1 MEFLKQ
7 LNSAQQEAVTT
18 TEGPLLVLAG
28 AGSGKTRVITYRIIY
43 LLEKGTPP
51 SKILGLTFTNKA
63 SQEMRERVFS
73 MTNSDVLISTFHS
86 LGARILRESIGVLG
100 YKRSFAIYDEEDS
113 NKLLLSCIDAPTPA
127 EAKEQ
132 VKIVRSY
139 ISNFKN
145 SLQALDPEDNPYCFQ
160 ILERYQQK
168 LKEYQAVDFDDLL
181 YLPVRILRE
190 FPEARKYY
198 QARWS
203 YLLID
208 EYQDTNNAQYELVK
222 CLLGVEQRLCV
233 VGDPDQSI
241 YSWRGAN
248 IQNIMNFEED
258 YPDAKV
264 IRLEQNYRS
273 RSNILEAANA
283 LIYNNP
289 TRYEKSLWS
298 GRGEGEKIK
307 FFTGNTE
314 YEEAEFVARQISKI
328 HEEHE
333 MPWNRIAVFYRTHA
347 LSRPFEDAFY
357 RMRVPYV
364 IVGGISFY
372 QRREVKDILSI
383 LKMVQSSSD
392 FIAFARSIN
401 FPKRG
406 IGPTTLDKMRLNA
419 TEEGLSI
426 FNYCEAL
433 LSGVSMQST
442 LRLSAKQ
449 KEGIASYVQ
458 NIQKLRTIESEC
470 SLQTLVEA
478 AINYSDYLTLLME
491 DRDTYEERKGN
502 LASLVA
508 KAAEWESSE
517 GGSSLT
523 SFLEE
528 LSLKSTLD
536 EADGSKQ
543 YVHLMSIHNSKGLEY
558 DTVFLVGLEE
568 ELFPHARSYG
578 KEDELEE
585 ERRLC
590 YVGMTRAEERLFLT
604 NASVRYVWGNMKAQ
618 APSRFLK
625 EIPKDFM
632 ERIFAKRRF

>member
-7 LNSAQQEAVTT
+7 LNPAQQEAVTT

-73 MTNSDVLISTFHS
+73 MTRSHVLISTFHS

-113 NKLLLSCIDAPTPA
+113 NKLLLSCIDAPSST
-127 EAKEQ
+127 ETKEQ
-132 VKIVRSY
+132 VKIIRDY

-145 SLQALDPEDNPYCFQ
+145 SLVPLDPEDNPYCFQ
-160 ILERYQQK
+160 IFERYQEK

-181 YLPVRILRE
+181 YLPVRIMHE
-190 FPEARKYY
+190 FPEARRYY
-198 QARWS
+198 QDRWS

-222 CLLGVEQRLCV
+222 CLLGTEQRLCV

-248 IQNIMNFEED
+248 IQNILNFEED

-283 LIYNNP
+283 LIYNNL
-289 TRYEKSLWS
+289 TRYKKSLWS

-314 YEEAEFVARQISKI
+314 YEEAEFVARQASKI
-328 HEEHE
+328 HEEHGV
-333 MPWNRIAVFYRTHA
+333 PFNRMAVFYRTHA

-357 RMRVPYV
+357 RTRVPYV

-372 QRREVKDILSI
+372 QRREIKDILSI

-406 IGPTTLDKMRLNA
+406 IGQATLEKMRENA
-419 TEEGLSI
+419 SEEGLSI

-433 LSGVSMQST
+433 LSKVSLQTS
-442 LRLSAKQ
+442 LRLNVKQ
-449 KEGIASYVQ
+449 REGLASYVE
-458 NIQKLRTIESEC
+458 NIKKLRTIEAEC

-478 AINYSDYLTLLME
+478 AINYSDYLEFLME
-491 DRDTYEERKGN
+491 DRDTYEERKEN

-528 LSLKSTLD
+528 LSLKSNLD
-536 EADGSKQ
+536 EADSSKQ

-578 KEDELEE
+578 KSDELEE

-590 YVGMTRAEERLFLT
+590 YVGMTRARERLFLT
-604 NASVRYVWGNMKAQ
+604 HASARYVWGSLKVQ

-625 EIPKDFM
+625 EIPGEFM
-632 ERIFAKRRF
+632 E

>member
-7 LNSAQQEAVTT
+7 LNPAQQEAVTT

-63 SQEMRERVFS
+63 AQEMRERVFS

-160 ILERYQQK
+160 ILERYQEK

-258 YPDAKV
+258 YPEAKV

-283 LIYNNP
+283 LIYNNA

-314 YEEAEFVARQISKI
+314 YEEAEFVARQVSKI
-328 HEEHE
+328 HEEHGT
-333 MPWNRIAVFYRTHA
+333 PWNRIAVFYRTHA

-433 LSGVSMQST
+433 LSSVSLQTT

-458 NIQKLRTIESEC
+458 NIQKLRAIESEC

-478 AINYSDYLTLLME
+478 AINSSDYLTLLME

-604 NASVRYVWGNMKAQ
+604 NASARYVWGNIKAQ
-618 APSRFLK
+618 TPSRFLK

-632 ERIFAKRRF
+632 ERMFAKRRF

>member
-7 LNSAQQEAVTT
+7 LNPDQQEAVTT

-43 LLEKGTPP
+43 LLEKGIPP

-63 SQEMRERVFS
+63 AQEMRERVYS
-73 MTNSDVLISTFHS
+73 MTSSHVLISTFHS

-113 NKLLLSCIDAPTPA
+113 NKLLLSCFEGLAAA

-132 VKIVRSY
+132 AKIVRTY

-145 SLQALDPEDNPYCFQ
+145 SLAPLDPEDNPYCFK
-160 ILERYQQK
+160 IFERYQEK

-208 EYQDTNNAQYELVK
+208 EYQDTNNTQYELVK

-258 YPDAKV
+258 YPEAKV

-283 LIYNNP
+283 LIYNNL
-289 TRYEKSLWS
+289 TRYKKSLWS
-298 GRGEGEKIK
+298 GRGEGDKIK
-307 FFTGNTE
+307 FFTGNTD
-314 YEEAEFVARQISKI
+314 YEEAEFVARQVAKV
-328 HEEHE
+328 HEEYGT
-333 MPWNRIAVFYRTHA
+333 PFNRIAIFYRTHA
-347 LSRPFEDAFY
+347 LSRSFEDAFY
-357 RMRVPYV
+357 RMRIPYV

-372 QRREVKDILSI
+372 QRREIKDILSI

-406 IGPTTLDKMRLNA
+406 IGPSTLEKLRLNA
-419 TEEGLSI
+419 TEEGMSI

-433 LSGVSMQST
+433 LSNVSLTTT

-449 KEGIASYVQ
+449 REGLTSYVE

-478 AINYSDYLTLLME
+478 AIKSSDYLTLLLE
-491 DRDTYEERKGN
+491 DRDTYEERKDN

-508 KAAEWESSE
+508 KAAEWQASE

-536 EADGSKQ
+536 EADGSKH
-543 YVHLMSIHNSKGLEY
+543 YVHMMSIHNSKGLEY

-568 ELFPHARSYG
+568 ELFPHSRSYDS
-578 KEDELEE
+578 KDELEE

-604 NASVRYVWGNMKAQ
+604 NAAVRYVWGSPKVQ
-618 APSRFLK
+618 APSRFLR
-625 EIPKDFM
+625 EIPEDLREKMFT
-632 ERIFAKRRF
+632 KRRF

>member
-1 MEFLKQ
+1 MEFLNK
-7 LNSAQQEAVTT
+7 LNPAQQEAVIT

-73 MTNSDVLISTFHS
+73 LTNSNVLISTFHS

-132 VKIVRSY
+132 VKIIRAY

-145 SLQALDPEDNPYCFQ
+145 SLIPLDQEDNPYCFQ
-160 ILERYQQK
+160 IFERYQQK

-190 FPEARKYY
+190 FPEARRYY
-198 QARWS
+198 QERWS

-222 CLLGVEQRLCV
+222 CLLGPEQRLCV

-258 YPDAKV
+258 YPEAKV

-283 LIYNNP
+283 LIYNNEK
-289 TRYEKSLWS
+289 RYEKNLWS
-298 GRGEGEKIK
+298 GRGEGDKIK
-307 FFTGNTE
+307 FFTGSTE
-314 YEEAEFVARQISKI
+314 YEESEFVARQVAKI
-328 HEEHE
+328 HEEYGT
-333 MPWNRIAVFYRTHA
+333 PYNRIAVFYRTHA

-357 RMRVPYV
+357 RARVPYV

-406 IGPTTLDKMRLNA
+406 IGPATLEKLRENA

-433 LSGVSMQST
+433 LAKISLKTSLRIST
-442 LRLSAKQ
+442 KQ
-449 KEGIASYVQ
+449 REGLETYVQ
-458 NIQKLRTIESEC
+458 NIQKLREIESQC

-478 AINYSDYLTLLME
+478 AINYSDYLSLLME
-491 DRDTYEERKGN
+491 DRDTYEERKEN

-536 EADGSKQ
+536 EADGSKK

-578 KEDELEE
+578 KEEELEE

-604 NASVRYVWGNMKAQ
+604 NASARYFWGNIKNQ
-618 APSRFLK
+618 TPSRFLR
-625 EIPKDFM
+625 EIPKDFI
-632 ERIFAKRRF
+632 ERVFAKRRF